1 MSTHHFHHFPLCS
14 PMAQPFAE
22 WPCRN
27 FFFLSEM
34 RRHPTINWLSPTTW
48 PWPGWLSSG
57 CTGCTTATVC
67 SVCSLFSFFSFW
79 FSFDWNFDWT
89 FGDRNSRLFDHCTVT
104 LRGKAHNNRCRSAWE
119 LQPSVGRWIS
129 VKWFMQAKAVLK
141 TLDSNASILSSNIH
155 SIQWLKKAIHLR
167 MSYN

>member
-1 MSTHHFHHFPLCS
+1 MCLLTTSTTFHYAHLWHS
-14 PMAQPFAE
+14 LFAE
-22 WPCRN
+22 WPCSS
-27 FFFLSEM
+27 FFFLCGM
-34 RRHPTINWLSPTTW
+34 RRHPTINWLSPKTW
-48 PWPGWLSSG
+48 AWPGSLESG
-57 CTGCTTATVC
+57 CAGSATAIVC
-67 SVCSLFSFFSFW
+67 SVFSFFSFW

-141 TLDSNASILSSNIH
+141 TLDSNASILSSAIH
-155 SIQWLKKAIHLR
+155 SFEWLQNKNFDLR
-167 MSYN
+167 VNYN